1 MNNVKVSVVIPMYN
15 AAETIIG
22 VLNSVYSQTWKKNLE
37 IIIVNDGS
45 TDNSKQLVES
55 YILQHDEIQIELLH
69 QDNSGVSRARNE
81 GMRRCTGDWICLLDS
96 DDIWLP
102 NKLERQLQVLFENPK
117 IDFLGTTRND
127 ERFDRIGFRSLD
139 NLSRISAKDLLFKFV
154 FVTPTVIFRRLI
166 LEDIGYF
173 DETQRYAEEG
183 NYFIRI
189 ADKYTCYL
197 LNESLV
203 ITGGRKH
210 HFGESGLSSNLW
222 AMEKGE
228 LKNIRLAYSMD
239 IIDVAKYGLF
249 SLFSI
254 LKYIRRVWI
263 VKVRSKKH

>member
-1 MNNVKVSVVIPMYN
+1 MNNVQVSVVIPMYN
-15 AAETIIG
+15 ASGSIIG
-22 VLNSVYSQTWKKNLE
+22 VLDSVYEQTWKENLE

-55 YILQHDEIQIELLH
+55 YILEHKDLQIVLVSQE
-69 QDNSGVSRARNE
+69 NSGVSRARNE
-81 GMRRCTGDWICLLDS
+81 GMKRCKGDWICLLDS

-127 ERFDRIGFRSLD
+127 ERFDRIGFRRLD
-139 NLSRISAKDLLFKFV
+139 NLSKISAKDLLFKFV

-173 DETQRYAEEG
+173 DETQRFAEEG

-189 ADKYTCYL
+189 AHKYNCFL

-203 ITGGRKH
+203 ITGGGKH
-210 HFGESGLSSNLW
+210 HFGSSGLSSNLW
-222 AMEKGE
+222 GMEKGE
-228 LKNIRLAYSMD
+228 LKNIGLAHSMG
-239 IIDVAKYGLF
+239 IIPIAQYIF
-249 SLFSI
+249 FTIFSI
-254 LKYIRRVWI
+254 VKYCRRVLI
-263 VKVRSKKH
+263 VVARSER